1 MYNREVLVVDD
12 DRIALML
19 HTRILIKTGFCEG
32 TKEFLNGS
40 LAQDYIRLHDDAKKI
55 FTIFL
60 DINMPIMSGFDLL
73 DHLVKKPPLSKIEV
87 YMVTSS
93 IDPDDKQRAA
103 EYGIVK
109 GYLGKPLYDSVIQNL
124 I

>member
-1 MYNREVLVVDD
+1 MNTREVLVVDD

-19 HTRILIKTGFCEG
+19 HSRILIKTSYCDS
-32 TKEFLNGS
+32 TKEFLNGA
-40 LAQDYIRLHDDAKKI
+40 LAHEYIRTHDEAEKTFI
-55 FTIFL
+55 LFL

-73 DHLVKKPPLSKIEV
+73 DHLVKKPPLAKIGV

-93 IDPDDKQRAA
+93 IDPDDKLKAA

-109 GYLGKPLYDSVIQNL
+109 GYLGKPLYDAVIENL
-124 I
+124 D